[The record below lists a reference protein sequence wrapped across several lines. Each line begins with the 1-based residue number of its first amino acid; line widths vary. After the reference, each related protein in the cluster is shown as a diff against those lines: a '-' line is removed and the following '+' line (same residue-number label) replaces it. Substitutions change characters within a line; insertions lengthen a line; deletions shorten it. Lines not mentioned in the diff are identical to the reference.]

1 MEDWV
6 VGVLAVLVGALFLF
20 RGYLA
25 LRVVFPLWGGF
36 VGFVLG
42 ASLTAGW
49 TGDSFLGTTASW
61 VVALALA
68 VLFALLAYL
77 YYAVSVVIGMAS
89 IGFVLGTALMGALG
103 VEWSWVV
110 VLVGVV
116 VGVALA
122 WFAIVANLPM
132 MLLVVLTALTGAAMV
147 VVGLLIVV
155 GSLESTELTSASTT
169 QALELGWGWSLLAAL
184 LVVVGIVSQVS
195 TTERLSRS
203 MREAWDGPTR

>member
-169 QALELGWGWSLLAAL
+169 QALELGWGWWLLAAL

>member
-1 MEDWV
+1 MEDWI
-6 VGVLAVLVGALFLF
+6 VGVLAVLVGALFLC

>member
-42 ASLTAGW
+42 ASFTAGW

>member
-1 MEDWV
+1 MQDWV

-203 MREAWDGPTR
+203 MRAAWDGPTR